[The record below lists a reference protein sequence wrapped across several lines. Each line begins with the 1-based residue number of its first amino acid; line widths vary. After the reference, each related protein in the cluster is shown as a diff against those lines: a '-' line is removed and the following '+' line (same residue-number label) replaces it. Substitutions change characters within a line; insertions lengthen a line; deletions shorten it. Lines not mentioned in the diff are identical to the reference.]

1 MDRKFKMYYKIA
13 DEAEALSKRLLK
25 EREDL
30 EHAQRKRKEE
40 ADKLVNAFNKQ
51 MQQSKKEK
59 LQNGGYAEYAN
70 MITSIFNSEH
80 LNQDGQNK

>member
-1 MDRKFKMYYKIA
+1 MYYKIA
-13 DEAEALSKRLLK
+13 EEAEKLVERLAVERDDFDKNAKRSK
-25 EREDL
+25 ED
-30 EHAQRKRKEE
+30 

-51 MQQSKKEK
+51 MNQSKKEK

-70 MITSIFNSEH
+70 MVTSIFNSEH

>member
-51 MQQSKKEK
+51 MQ
-59 LQNGGYAEYAN
+59 
-70 MITSIFNSEH
+70 
-80 LNQDGQNK
+80 